1 MDGESQGLRLAL
13 TFLDM
18 KKTSSFILHPFTTI
32 WAKEERSYS
41 QSWLHLG
48 TLFAMKGSPG
58 AHPMSLPSVAR
69 VADEGLEDISV
80 SKYQ

>member
-18 KKTSSFILHPFTTI
+18 EKTSSFTLHPFT
-32 WAKEERSYS
+32 WAKGERSYS
-41 QSWLHLG
+41 QSWLQLG
-48 TLFAMKGSPG
+48 PLFAMEGSPG
-58 AHPMSLPSVAR
+58 AYPMSLPSVPH
-69 VADEGLEDISV
+69 VADEGPEDISV